1 MDYPNCTTEH
11 RKNKHLK
18 LAQRVIIQTR
28 LKDGYSPYK
37 IAKELGCAANTV
49 RNEIM
54 RGSVEQIIQGKKVI
68 VYFADAGQHQYQQH
82 RKQCHGKYK
91 RFLCKEFV
99 NYVGVKMLTDN
110 WSVDSCFGEALLHRL
125 FESSEMVCMK
135 TLYSYIDLGLMPLN
149 NMDLPLKLRR
159 STKQARARKN
169 KKNLGRSIEERPESI
184 SSRKEFGHWEIDTVI
199 GTKTKDDEVL
209 LTLAERQTRCFIV
222 RKIKGKTAPSVMAAI
237 SLLQKEY
244 GTQFDKVF
252 KTITSDNGS
261 EFADLAKL
269 EAKTQTKIYFTHPYT
284 SCERETNERHNGLI
298 RRFIPKGNRMDGYSS
313 DEIGFIEDWCNC
325 LPRRILNYHTP
336 EELFEQHLDAIY
348 AA

>member
-37 IAKELGCAANTV
+37 IAKELGCVANTV
-49 RNEIM
+49 RNEIR

-82 RKQCHGKYK
+82 RKQCLGKYK

-110 WSVDSCFGEALLHRL
+110 WSVDSCFGEALLNRL
-125 FESSEMVCMK
+125 FERSEMVCTK
-135 TLYSYIDLGLMPLN
+135 TLYTYIDLGLMSLK

-159 STKQARARKN
+159 NTKQARARKN

-184 SSRKEFGHWEIDTVI
+184 GSREEFGHWEIDTVI
-199 GTKTKDDEVL
+199 GAKTKDDEVL

-222 RKIKGKTAPSVMAAI
+222 RKIEGKTAPAVMAAI
-237 SLLQKEY
+237 SSLQKEY
-244 GTQFDKVF
+244 GTQFSNVF

-261 EFADLAKL
+261 EFANLAML
-269 EAKTQTKIYFTHPYT
+269 ETDTQTKIYFTHPYT
-284 SCERETNERHNGLI
+284 SCERGTNERHNGLI
-298 RRFIPKGNRMDGYSS
+298 RRFIPKGKRMDGYSA
-313 DEIGFIEDWCNC
+313 DEIGIIEDWCNC
-325 LPRRILNYHTP
+325 LPRKILNYHTP
-336 EELFEQHLDAIY
+336 EELFEQNLDAIY